1 MRNDPGMNSQISASA
16 VHCQHHMFAGVGR
29 KGGIKEERRKK
40 KESSFFV
47 PAFLALQSL
56 PLNEWY
62 VAESTRVC
70 NHVRIVLTGL
80 VCSIIILFHFTFSPK
95 RSC

>member
-29 KGGIKEERRKK
+29 KGGIKEEREEKRKRAVFL
-40 KESSFFV
+40 S

-56 PLNEWY
+56 PLSEWC
-62 VAESTRVC
+62 VAESTRV
-70 NHVRIVLTGL
+70 
-80 VCSIIILFHFTFSPK
+80 
-95 RSC
+95 